1 MARDSQTGTILNPW
15 IGVTKKKRAKNTKP
29 AVTRTTVYQFAEA
42 AIAAGRP
49 EAAVAAVICFEW
61 LQRPMSV
68 VQGHFRWSDYDP
80 SDHRGWLSRDLE
92 NCPLSDTRKRPSS
105 SS

>member
-1 MARDSQTGTILNPW
+1 MIEGDKYRRGEKAVVYCKTAWSVIGRLYPDVMARDSQTGTILNPW

-68 VQGHFRWSDYDP
+68 ARRSG
-80 SDHRGWLSRDLE
+80 
-92 NCPLSDTRKRPSS
+92 
-105 SS
+105 